1 MFVLVFHWMKLNE
14 LIFFL
19 LFSLLCKVKVNGI
32 AEGVGLRVG
41 DVITHV
47 NDIDIDHLSHENI
60 YSSFMTLLN
69 MTIRIYRNSDDHNG
83 DKHDHIENDSNMKKS
98 YDVKRIPYAQNIK
111 PNDTDSIDDDK
122 IAEIISAEA
131 ELLDD
136 NVIG

>member
-1 MFVLVFHWMKLNE
+1 M
-14 LIFFL
+14 
-19 LFSLLCKVKVNGI
+19 SGI

-69 MTIRIYRNSDDHNG
+69 MTIRIYRNGNDDND
-83 DKHDHIENDSNMKKS
+83 DKHHHIDNELNMKKS
-98 YDVKRIPYAQNIK
+98 YDLKQMPYAINTK
-111 PNDTDSIDDDK
+111 PNDSDSIDDDK

-131 ELLDD
+131 ELLED

>member
-1 MFVLVFHWMKLNE
+1 MFAW
-14 LIFFL
+14 IFQMNWFL
-19 LFSLLCKVKVNGI
+19 SLSLSPFSARHKVKVSGI
-32 AEGVGLRVG
+32 ADGVGLRVG

-69 MTIRIYRNSDDHNG
+69 MTIRIYRNGDD
-83 DKHDHIENDSNMKKS
+83 KPDHIDNDFNMKKS
-98 YDVKRIPYAQNIK
+98 YDVKQMPYAQPTK
-111 PNDTDSIDDDK
+111 PNDSDSIDDDK

-131 ELLDD
+131 ELLED